1 MSICNVGRPYIT
13 SLLTIVKT
21 RTNVEIL
28 IGQNSDYR
36 MVGEMNSAVSPVD
49 FDRMLNG
56 LDRIYSEFARA
67 CGLSDCAYWMLVD
80 TSAAGGSVAVSRLTS
95 EWFYSKQTINSAI
108 KTLRARGLAT
118 LEFAEGSRK
127 NKVVRLTEE
136 GVRFAKRYALP
147 AQKAEQQAF
156 EALEPWEQREI
167 MRLVGKFSHVLNE
180 ECEAFKRQVAAEN
193 EADDKSEGETCDS

>member
-1 MSICNVGRPYIT
+1 
-13 SLLTIVKT
+13 
-21 RTNVEIL
+21 
-28 IGQNSDYR
+28 
-36 MVGEMNSAVSPVD
+36 MNSAVTLVD
-49 FDRMLNG
+49 FDRLLNG
-56 LDRIYSEFARA
+56 LDHIYSEFSRA

-80 TSAAGGSVAVSRLTS
+80 TSTAGGSVAVSRLTS

-127 NKVVRLTEE
+127 NKVVRLTAE
-136 GVRFAKRYALP
+136 GMQFAKRYALP

-156 EALEPWEQREI
+156 EAREI

-193 EADDKSEGETCDS
+193 EADDKGEGETCDS

>member
-1 MSICNVGRPYIT
+1 
-13 SLLTIVKT
+13 
-21 RTNVEIL
+21 
-28 IGQNSDYR
+28 
-36 MVGEMNSAVSPVD
+36 MNSEVSLVD

-80 TSAAGGSVAVSRLTS
+80 TSAAGGSVAVSRLTG

-127 NKVVRLTEE
+127 NKVLRLTEE
-136 GVRFAKRYALP
+136 GVQFAKRYALP

-180 ECEAFKRQVAAEN
+180 ECEAFKQQIAAESQVEN
-193 EADDKSEGETCDS
+193 QEEGETCDS

>member
-1 MSICNVGRPYIT
+1 
-13 SLLTIVKT
+13 
-21 RTNVEIL
+21 
-28 IGQNSDYR
+28 
-36 MVGEMNSAVSPVD
+36 MNSAVTLVD

-56 LDRIYSEFARA
+56 LDHIYSEFSRA

-80 TSAAGGSVAVSRLTS
+80 TSTAGGSVAVSRLTS

-108 KTLRARGLAT
+108 KTLKARGFAT

-127 NKVVRLTEE
+127 NKVVCLTKE
-136 GVRFAKRYALP
+136 GRQFAERYALP

-167 MRLVGKFSHVLNE
+167 MRLIGKFSQVLTE
-180 ECEAFKRQVAAEN
+180 ECETFKQQVAAEN
-193 EADDKSEGETCDS
+193 QTEDRREGESCDC

>member
-1 MSICNVGRPYIT
+1 
-13 SLLTIVKT
+13 
-21 RTNVEIL
+21 
-28 IGQNSDYR
+28 
-36 MVGEMNSAVSPVD
+36 MVGEMNSAVSLVD

-56 LDRIYSEFARA
+56 LDRVYSEFARA

-156 EALEPWEQREI
+156 EALELWEQREI
-167 MRLVGKFSHVLNE
+167 MRLVGKFSQVLGE
-180 ECEAFKRQVAAEN
+180 ECDAFKQHIAAESQAEN
-193 EADDKSEGETCDS
+193 QGEGESCDC